1 MKPNSLLGQSLILT
15 RNDAV
20 AAAGAPGR
28 GAHAPSRV
36 LTGAL
41 PGQRLF
47 NKLLVKLTRSVCR
60 APRDSARAP
69 NQAREGACAPRAVRA
84 SRSIA
89 ALPLLILLLALLP
102 FTGCWRTPPA
112 APKGGGPV
120 PVNVATAVK
129 KDVPL
134 ELRAIGNV
142 ESIATVEITA
152 QVSGELI
159 EVAFQEGQDVKM
171 GDLLFSIQPKLY
183 ATQLA
188 QSEANLARD
197 RAAAANAQREA
208 ARAQD
213 LSAKGAVSREQL
225 EQLRSAAEG
234 AAATVLADEA
244 MLTMAQ
250 VRVGF
255 ATIKSP
261 IDGRTGALNVQRGN
275 IIKDHADTPMTTI
288 KQLAPIYVTF
298 AVPESHLAMI
308 RRNMADRALAVTAH
322 DPQNGD
328 TLATGSLTFVANAV
342 DMTTGT
348 ITLKATFANE
358 GRALWPGAFVDVFL
372 RLDVEKG
379 VTVVPSSAV
388 TVGQKGPQVFVVKN
402 DNTVDQRTVKTGRSV
417 GQETI
422 IQSGVQPGEIV
433 VTNGQLRI
441 VPGSRVNVIAPT
453 SAALEAERSPGSP
466 PAAVDNARQP
476 GGRES

>member
-1 MKPNSLLGQSLILT
+1 MKPNSLLGWK
-15 RNDAV
+15 V
-20 AAAGAPGR
+20 
-28 GAHAPSRV
+28 V
-36 LTGAL
+36 LL
-41 PGQRLF
+41 
-47 NKLLVKLTRSVCR
+47 
-60 APRDSARAP
+60 
-69 NQAREGACAPRAVRA
+69 
-84 SRSIA
+84 
-89 ALPLLILLLALLP
+89 LLIVAVP
-102 FTGCWRTPPA
+102 FTGCRRTPA
-112 APKGGGPV
+112 ATSKGGGPV
-120 PVNVATAVK
+120 PVNVGTAVK

-159 EVAFQEGQDVKM
+159 DVPFQEGQDVKK
-171 GDLLFSIQPKLY
+171 GDLLFLIQPKLY

-188 QSEANLARD
+188 QAEANLARD
-197 RAAAANAQREA
+197 RALAANAQREA
-208 ARAQD
+208 TRAQD

-225 EQLRSAAEG
+225 EQLRSTAEG
-234 AAATVLADEA
+234 AAATVQADEA
-244 MLTMAQ
+244 MLTIAQ
-250 VRVGF
+250 VQLSF

-275 IIKDHADTPMTTI
+275 IIKDHSTPPMTTI

-298 AVPESHLAMI
+298 AVPEMHLAAI
-308 RRNMADRALAVTAH
+308 RKNMATRALPVSAH

-328 TLATGSLTFVANAV
+328 TLATGELSFVANAV
-342 DMTTGT
+342 DMSTGT

-358 GRALWPGAFVDVFL
+358 DRALWPGAFVDVFL
-372 RLDVEKG
+372 RLDVEAG
-379 VTVVPSSAV
+379 ATVVPSSAV

-402 DNTVDQRTVKTGRSV
+402 DQTVDQRTVKVGRSV

-441 VPGSRVNVIAPT
+441 VPGSHVQIITPT

-466 PAAVDNARQP
+466 PAAADNARPP